1 MSKKSDIA
9 KTVFEFYY
17 NQIYHMQEDLGY
29 ALGDTLH
36 DEFTETELTSITDEE
51 IMDIHS
57 SIVKKLDELKALYP

>member
-1 MSKKSDIA
+1 
-9 KTVFEFYY
+9 
-17 NQIYHMQEDLGY
+17 MQEDLGY